1 MKKRLRHILF
11 SRYSL
16 LVLAVIFFGL
26 SFVSNYYFTRISAV
40 AHEKKSLTH
49 YIRQKE
55 SDFNQF
61 IRDSG
66 LLRKLILNKETLGE
80 FKTLE
85 NKGYGIYIVAESV
98 FGDQQMIFWNNQN
111 IVPSL
116 FSYNHNDGEYFK
128 KLGNG
133 YYVIIKKYF
142 SLKGMTNRLWA
153 YALIPIQSKYY
164 IESEFLN
171 DYFAYSKTANK
182 RIIISLKKTNYPIQS
197 SSGKILFYV
206 ARKPVSAIPYNDSVT
221 VIFKLLSLCFFF
233 VFAHS
238 LAESVARRKKNQW
251 KGVFTLVIILI
262 VFRLSVYFFPSIFE
276 FRQFELFDPDIYA
289 TNLVNRSLGDLLINS
304 LIFSWITVF
313 AWSKLGNKM
322 DLLRRFK
329 KIWKWIIGA
338 ISLLVL
344 VLSTFLLASTI
355 DGLVTNSNIS
365 FDVTDFFS
373 LDKFSVVGF
382 IVLASLSLG
391 YYYFT
396 QLIFRF
402 ILPVF
407 EKRKSLIY
415 FGIALTGLIYLT
427 FRFNDPAVQFYI
439 PVLLWLVGY
448 TWLVSQ
454 RGFVINRFHINV
466 AGIIFW
472 IFVFSVSI
480 SAIIITEN
488 KLKEWNARKTMAE
501 NLASLDDESNERLLS
516 IALSDLD
523 NRFLAANFHRFSD
536 EENGSDFRDSILT
549 TNYRGYVNKYDTRL
563 YVFGYLPKDSAFNPL
578 YNEDN
583 ISYEELNN
591 IISIQS
597 KPSATVEGLYSYVSS
612 YNKVT
617 YITKRLVSDKRSDT
631 LGAVFIISTPKTT
644 TANALEATLF
654 KEPNDN
660 DPKESPIYSYAIYK
674 DRTLAESSSKYPFAT
689 DLIKDQL
696 PKQEVEKRKN
706 GDFDELWYRDS
717 SGKVIVLARKGNS
730 VIEAITLFSYI
741 FCSFLFL
748 VTFIQMISFL
758 LRVGMDRRKLKN
770 IFHVNIRTQ
779 VQSTIIFISVLS
791 FVIISIATISF
802 FITRY
807 SRNNTDKLSRTMKV
821 MINEMKKR
829 IADHS
834 IFDDVTK
841 IYDPGSNDELK
852 KLVNEVA
859 DIHNVDVNV
868 YDLHGNLQVSSQE
881 NIYDKGVLSK
891 QINPEAFFHLS
902 RLREV
907 ERVQQE
913 NISSLSYLSIYA
925 PVRSE
930 DGTEYAYLNIPY
942 FLSQFELHQEI
953 SNFLVTI
960 IILNAF
966 IFLTA
971 GVIALFITNRITRS
985 FSLIGDKMRDINLG
999 KMNEEIVWNR
1009 NDEIGELVKEY
1020 NKMVTKLGES
1030 AQVLARSEREGA
1042 WREMAR
1048 QVAHEIKN
1056 PLTPMKLS
1064 IQYLQK
1070 AILNNSPDVK
1080 ELTAKVANTLV
1091 EQIDHLSKIAFDF
1104 SQFANIGNTQV
1115 ELFDMHE
1122 VIGSLKELYQRSHVE
1137 INWDAIHD
1145 KVMLRADK
1153 TQMNRL
1159 FTNLFQNAVE
1169 ACDEDK
1175 KCVIDVNELK
1185 ENGSIIVSIKDN
1197 GEGIPASMQ
1206 SKIFAP
1212 NFTTKSSGT
1221 GLGLAMCKSIVE
1233 QAQGKIW
1240 FETKL
1245 GEGTVFHVELPV
1257 AN

>member
-1 MKKRLRHILF
+1 MKKRFRHILF

-16 LVLAVIFFGL
+16 LALAVATFAL
-26 SFVSNYYFTRISAV
+26 SFAFNSYVTRFSAV

-49 YIRQKE
+49 YIQKEE

-61 IRDSG
+61 TGDSV
-66 LLRKLILNKETLGE
+66 LLRKLVRNRETLGE
-80 FKTLE
+80 FKALK
-85 NKGYGIYIVAESV
+85 NKGYGIYIVAESI
-98 FGDQQMIFWNNQN
+98 FGSQQLIFWNNQD
-111 IVPSL
+111 IVPSVS
-116 FSYNHNDGEYFK
+116 SYNLHGGEYFK
-128 KLGNG
+128 LLDNG
-133 YYVIIKKYF
+133 YYIIVKKYF
-142 SLKGMTNRLWA
+142 SLTGTAGKLWA
-153 YALIPIQSKYY
+153 YALIPVQSKYY

-171 DYFAYSKTANK
+171 DEFAYSKTAHK
-182 RIIISLKKTNYPIQS
+182 RIIISNTKTNYPIKS
-197 SSGKILFYV
+197 SSGQTLFYV
-206 ARKPVSAIPYNDSVT
+206 SRKPTSAIPDNDT
-221 VIFKLLSLCFFF
+221 GTIILRLISLCLFFA
-233 VFAHS
+233 FAHS
-238 LAESVARRKKNQW
+238 LAESVARRGKSQW
-251 KGVFTLVIILI
+251 LGVATLI
-262 VFRLSVYFFPSIFE
+262 VILGLFRLSIYFFPSFYQ
-276 FRQFELFDPDIYA
+276 FRQFELFDPAVYG
-289 TNLVNRSLGDLLINS
+289 TNLINRSLGDLLINS
-304 LIFSWITVF
+304 LLFSWVTVF
-313 AWSKLGNKM
+313 TWSKLGNKM
-322 DLLRRFK
+322 DLLRKFK
-329 KIWKWIIGA
+329 TGWKWIIGT

-344 VLSTFLLASTI
+344 VRSTFVLASVI
-355 DGLVTNSNIS
+355 KSLVDNSNVS

-373 LDKFSVVGF
+373 LNEFSVVGF
-382 IVLASLSLG
+382 IVLASVSLS

-396 QLIFRF
+396 QLMFRF

-407 EKRKSLIY
+407 EKRKPLIY
-415 FGIALTGLIYLT
+415 FGIALTGLVYLT
-427 FRFNDPAVQFYI
+427 FRFADPTIQFYV
-439 PVLLWLVGY
+439 PVLVWLIGY

-472 IFVFSVSI
+472 IFIFSVSI

-488 KLKEWNARKTMAE
+488 KVKEWNSRKMMAE
-501 NLASLDDESNERLLS
+501 NLASLEDESNERLLS

-523 NRFLAANFHRFSD
+523 NRFLASNFYRFLD
-536 EENGSDFRDSILT
+536 EGNGRTLRDSILT
-549 TNYRGYVNKYDTRL
+549 VNYKGYVNKYDTRL
-563 YVFGYLPKDSAFNPL
+563 YVFKDSTFTSL
-578 YNEDN
+578 YNDDDL
-583 ISYEELNN
+583 SYDALSS
-591 IISIQS
+591 IISVQS
-597 KPSATVEGLYSYVSS
+597 KPSETVAGLYSFVTSD
-612 YNKVT
+612 NKIT
-617 YITKRLVSDKRSDT
+617 YITKRLVT
-631 LGAVFIISTPKTT
+631 NAHNNILGAVFIVSTPKTT
-644 TANALEATLF
+644 TASALEATLF
-654 KEPNDN
+654 KEPNEN

-674 DRTLAESSSKYPFAT
+674 DGSLLESSSKYPFAT
-689 DLIKDQL
+689 SLTNDQV
-696 PKQEVEKRKN
+696 PKQEVEKKKN
-706 GDFDELWYRDS
+706 ENFDELWYRDS
-717 SGKVIVLARKGNS
+717 IGKVIVLARKGDS
-730 VIEAITLFSYI
+730 IIEAITLFSYI

-748 VTFIQMISFL
+748 VTFIQAVSFL
-758 LRVGMDRRKLKN
+758 LKVGMDSRKLKS
-770 IFHVNIRTQ
+770 FFQVNIRTQ
-779 VQSTIIFISVLS
+779 VHSTIIFISILS
-791 FVIISIATISF
+791 FLIIGAATISF

-807 SRNNTDKLSRTMKV
+807 NRNNTDKLSRTMNV
-821 MINEMKKR
+821 MVNEMKKR

-834 IFDDVTK
+834 MFDDVTK
-841 IYDPGSNDELK
+841 IYEPGSNSELR

-859 DIHNVDVNV
+859 NIHNVDVNI
-868 YDLHGNLQVSSQE
+868 YDLNGNLRVSSQE

-913 NISSLSYLSIYA
+913 NISNLSYLSIYA
-925 PVRSE
+925 PVRS
-930 DGTEYAYLNIPY
+930 DNGQEYAYLNIPY
-942 FLSQFELHQEI
+942 FLSQFELNQEI

-960 IILNAF
+960 INLNAF
-966 IFLTA
+966 IFLIA

-985 FSLIGDKMRDINLG
+985 FSLIGDKMKEVNLG

-1030 AQVLARSEREGA
+1030 AAVLAQSEREGA

-1080 ELTAKVANTLV
+1080 ELTSRVANTLV

-1122 VIGSLKELYQRSHVE
+1122 VLGSLKELYQRSQQVE
-1137 INWDAIHD
+1137 INWEAVPD
-1145 KVMLRADK
+1145 KIMLKADK

-1169 ACDEDK
+1169 ACDEK
-1175 KCVIDVNELK
+1175 EKCVIDVNELR
-1185 ENGSIIVSIKDN
+1185 ENGSIVVSVKDN

-1233 QAQGKIW
+1233 QAHGKIW

-1245 GEGTVFHVELPV
+1245 GEGTTFHVELPL